1 MAPELPHSAT
11 GQQIR
16 PAPRH
21 PLAEALF
28 VGLLLLCL
36 VGLDPF
42 GGGADR
48 TGLDEGRASG
58 NALRQL
64 LHLLIFGGTLLVAL
78 TSRVRLGSLL
88 PSPWVLIF
96 LFWCALSVIWAI
108 APAIS
113 ARRLVLMGVVLLSL
127 QAQISL
133 IGPDRALHLLTRV
146 LIAILLVN
154 LASIPLIEQARH
166 LPGEDLGLDGD
177 WRGLFLHK
185 NQAGAIS
192 AMTALLLLFRV
203 RRGGGVAA
211 PLLLALALLFLL
223 MTNSK
228 TAIGLTLIAGPI
240 ALLFGLT
247 RPYPFGRVLLIGVG
261 IWGCAFGLALIAEL
275 AGPIGALFGD
285 PTAFTGRMALWDSLW
300 ELIRRD
306 PVFGAGYGSFWN
318 LGAESPIS
326 GLVPPDHWTARTGQG
341 HNGYLDLLVTVG
353 APGLLFALVGFLI
366 GPLLA
371 IGTLSRSGSPLAPLL
386 LGTLLLFSGAN
397 LMESFLAQ
405 GDAGFWVLFL
415 AISRIGVSAAGPLA
429 PPAPS
434 APLSPHWRPR

>member
-1 MAPELPHSAT
+1 M
-11 GQQIR
+11 
-16 PAPRH
+16 
-21 PLAEALF
+21 
-28 VGLLLLCL
+28 GLLLLCV

-48 TGLDEGRASG
+48 TGLDEARASG

-78 TSRVRLGSLL
+78 TSRVRLSSLL
-88 PSPWVLIF
+88 PSPWVLVF
-96 LFWCALSVIWAI
+96 LFWCALSVTWAL
-108 APAIS
+108 APGIS
-113 ARRLVLMGVVLLSL
+113 ARRVILMGVVLLSL

-133 IGPDRALHLLTRV
+133 IGPQRALLLLTRILIGV
-146 LIAILLVN
+146 LLIN

-185 NQAGAIS
+185 NQAGAV
-192 AMTALLLLFRV
+192 TAITVLLLLFRV
-203 RRGGGVAA
+203 RRGGGIAA
-211 PLLLALALLFLL
+211 PLLLALALLFLI

-240 ALLFGLT
+240 ALLFRLA
-247 RPYPFGRVLLIGVG
+247 RPSPLGRSLLIGLT
-261 IWGCAFGLALIAEL
+261 IWACAFAAALIAEL
-275 AGPIGALFGD
+275 SGPIGDLFRD
-285 PTAFTGRMALWDSLW
+285 PTSFTGRMALWDSLW
-300 ELIRRD
+300 DLIRRD

-326 GLVPPDHWTARTGQG
+326 GLASPDHWTARTGQG

-353 APGLLFALVGFLI
+353 VPGLLFALAGFLI
-366 GPLLA
+366 GPLRA
-371 IGTLSRSGSPLAPLL
+371 IGPLSRIGSPLAPLL
-386 LGTLLLFSGAN
+386 LGTILLFFGAN

-415 AISRIGVSAAGPLA
+415 AISRIGVSASRPL
-429 PPAPS
+429 PDPAPALATAS
-434 APLSPHWRPR
+434 PLWSP

>member
-1 MAPELPHSAT
+1 M
-11 GQQIR
+11 
-16 PAPRH
+16 
-21 PLAEALF
+21 
-28 VGLLLLCL
+28 GLLLLCV

-146 LIAILLVN
+146 LIGILLVN

-247 RPYPFGRVLLIGVG
+247 RPSPLGRVLLIGVG

-275 AGPIGALFGD
+275 AGPIGAMFGD

-353 APGLLFALVGFLI
+353 VPGLLFALVGFLI
-366 GPLLA
+366 GPLRA
-371 IGTLSRSGSPLAPLL
+371 IGSLTRSGSPLAPLL

-429 PPAPS
+429 PPVPA
-434 APLSPHWRPR
+434 APLPPHWRPR